1 MSVNIKDSS
10 SKNGLRRVAGRGRS
24 GSDVTKVSQL
34 ENDSK
39 YQTEEDVSN
48 RLQGYALKTDIPN
61 LEVLSKFS
69 VDESGNLLYDGRAIG
84 TGGSGTISG
93 IVAAD
98 ETDLDPIFDKQE
110 DK

>member
-48 RLQGYALKTDIPN
+48 TLKGYALKTDIPN

-69 VDESGNLLYDGRAIG
+69 VDESGNLLYDGKAIG
-84 TGGSGTISG
+84 TGSGTVSG

-98 ETDLDPIFDKQE
+98 ETDLDPIFGKQE